1 MWLMSRWAGTR
12 RIWHAETVT
21 EQPWPG
27 AGEPG
32 SPPQDSGYPPQN
44 SGYPPPP
51 FPPPYQPYPQ
61 DAAGYDPSAP
71 YGRHPVTGQPYSDK
85 SKTVAGLLQL
95 LGLFGFVGVGRIYAG
110 HVGLGVAQLV
120 VGWVTCGL
128 GAWVWGIIDAVL
140 ILTDKVTDPQGRPL
154 RD

>member
-1 MWLMSRWAGTR
+1 MLLMWRWADIR
-12 RIWHAETVT
+12 PIWHAETVT

-32 SPPQDSGYPPQN
+32 SPPQDSGYPP
-44 SGYPPPP
+44 PP

-61 DAAGYDPSAP
+61 YAAGYDPSAP

-110 HVGLGVAQLV
+110 HVGLGVAQLL